1 MVKGMRKVSES
12 VNVLK
17 KKNWVQFYEVNFIYL
32 NLSKI
37 LYF

>member
-12 VNVLK
+12 VNVFK
-17 KKNWVQFYEVNFIYL
+17 KKNLVQFYEVNFIYL